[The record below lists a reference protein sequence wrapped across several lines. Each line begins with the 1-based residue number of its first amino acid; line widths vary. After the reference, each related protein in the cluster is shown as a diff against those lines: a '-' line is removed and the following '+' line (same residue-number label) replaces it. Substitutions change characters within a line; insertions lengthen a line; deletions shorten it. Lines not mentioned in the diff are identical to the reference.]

1 MEVTPTP
8 LNFYSYLLGK
18 PQILRGLMNYEGF
31 KICTLGHWASRTWL
45 ENP

>member
-1 MEVTPTP
+1 MEVTTTP

-18 PQILRGLMNYEGF
+18 PQTLHGLMNYEGF
-31 KICTLGHWASRTWL
+31 KICPLGLWASRTWL